1 MTRTILPECQS
12 CVALR
17 GTSRLLAESAL
28 YLIDRN
34 AALTAELKAFRSRDR
49 VGAEMLLGLVCP
61 AGGVGSIERLIEKTE
76 REWAPIDGG

>member
-1 MTRTILPECQS
+1 MSDRIITECPN

-34 AALTAELKAFRSRDR
+34 AALTAELEAFRNRDR
-49 VGAEMLLGLVCP
+49 VGAEMLLGL
-61 AGGVGSIERLIEKTE
+61 AGLQRVEAG
-76 REWAPIDGG
+76 

>member
-1 MTRTILPECQS
+1 LTAPIVPNCPG

-34 AALTAELKAFRSRDR
+34 AALTAE
-49 VGAEMLLGLVCP
+49 
-61 AGGVGSIERLIEKTE
+61 IERM
-76 REWAPIDGG
+76 RGGR

>member
-1 MTRTILPECQS
+1 MSDGRIIPKSTAPEVRNDSPGPVPEPAKEAPLTAPIVPNCPG

-34 AALTAELKAFRSRDR
+34 AALTAE
-49 VGAEMLLGLVCP
+49 
-61 AGGVGSIERLIEKTE
+61 IERM
-76 REWAPIDGG
+76 RGGR